1 MVTEYERVAVVVPK
15 ELKRAMIDYSAKT
28 GRNLTW
34 CVNTLL
40 SKLVR
45 GEIDLDCA
53 SDHTRKK
60 RVALQEVSRGG
71 K

>member
-15 ELKRAMIDYSAKT
+15 ELKRAMIDYSSKT

-45 GEIDLDCA
+45 GEINLDING
-53 SDHTRKK
+53 DDRMKK
-60 RVALQEVSRGG
+60 RVRS
-71 K
+71 